1 MNVKIKSLL
10 VAAGLLFTGMVNGQT
25 VQQGLAQLDG
35 DQPTKAKA
43 TMTAVVA
50 ATPTAENLYY
60 LGYAQLRTGDLEAA
74 KATFEKGLAAEPKQS
89 LNSVGLATLMLA
101 NKNVAGAK
109 AAFDKI
115 LLDTKMKNADV
126 MYRIAEAYTL
136 FEETNDPAEA
146 IRLIDLI
153 TEKTKKPLTADMNIV
168 KGDAFLI
175 KNDGGPAA
183 TAYEQSILINKT
195 AKAYV
200 RLGVVYLR
208 GKNYQETINYYT
220 KAYETDSS
228 FAPYYKRMGEYYII
242 FGKYKNAARLFRTY
256 VDRAEATP
264 TVLLSTAKLL
274 FLAKDYEGSMEFT
287 KRAEAGGARDNDVFR
302 MTGYSAVELGN
313 PQLGLDNLDKMV
325 KSGVKPYYLDN
336 VYFGRAYQALKQ
348 DSIAIG
354 YYEQAA
360 PLDTLNNHF
369 ATISTIYNGQKKYA
383 QAVEYAM
390 KSMDWK
396 TKKKQPLTSTDW
408 YTAGVAQYYVTA
420 YTPREDTLGR
430 FNQGMKADSMLAKAI
445 AINDKFAPF
454 YLYRARVNNYI
465 DYTGTKW
472 LSAPHHEKFLAIVDT
487 VKANKEQLYDA
498 YKYLAGYNALSV
510 KDMVK
515 AQEYG
520 NKALA
525 IKPEDPD
532 GLKVMLNPALAVPV
546 APVGSPKKPT
556 TKTPAPKTPVRK
568 APKN

>member
-1 MNVKIKSLL
+1 MMNVKIKSLL
-10 VAAGLLFTGMVNGQT
+10 VAAGLLFTGVVNGQT

-50 ATPTAENLYY
+50 ASPTAENLYY
-60 LGYAQLRTGDLEAA
+60 LGYAQLRTGDLAAA
-74 KATFEKGLAAEPKQS
+74 KATFEKGLAAEPKQP
-89 LNSVGLATLMLA
+89 LNSVGLATVMLGQ
-101 NKNVAGAK
+101 KNAAGAK

-126 MYRIAEAYTL
+126 MFRIAEAYTL
-136 FEETNDPAEA
+136 FEDANDPAEA

-153 TEKTKKPLTADMNIV
+153 TEKTKKPLTVDMNIV

-208 GKNYQETINYYT
+208 GKNYQETVNYYQ

-302 MTGYSAVELGN
+302 MKGYSGVELGN
-313 PQLGLDNLDKMV
+313 PQLGLESLQQMV

-348 DSIAIG
+348 DSVAVE
-354 YYEQAA
+354 YYEKAA
-360 PLDTLNNHF
+360 PEDTLNNHF
-369 ATISTIYNGQKKYA
+369 ATIYSILYGQKKYDK
-383 QAVEYAM
+383 AVDAAL
-390 KSMDWK
+390 KAIDWK
-396 TKKKQPLTSTDW
+396 KNKKQQIASGDW
-408 YTAGVAQYYVTA
+408 YNAGLAQYYVTA
-420 YTPREDTLGR
+420 YTPREDSLGR
-430 FNQGMKADSMLAKAI
+430 FNRGMRADSMFASAI
-445 AINDKFAPF
+445 AINDKWAPF
-454 YLYRARVNNYI
+454 YLYRARANNYV

-472 LSAPHHEKFLAIVDT
+472 LAAPHYEKFLATVDMT
-487 VKANKEQLYDA
+487 KANKDQLYDA
-498 YKYLAGYNALSV
+498 YRYLAGYHITST

-515 AQEYG
+515 AQEYVD
-520 NKALA
+520 KAVA
-525 IKPEDPD
+525 IKTDDPD
-532 GLKVMLNPALAVPV
+532 GLKVLLNPAAATPV
-546 APVGSPKKPT
+546 
-556 TKTPAPKTPVRK
+556 PAPKTPTP
-568 APKN
+568 APKIPKK

>member
-10 VAAGLLFTGMVNGQT
+10 VAAGLLFTGVVNGQT

-50 ATPTAENLYY
+50 ASPTAENLYY
-60 LGYAQLRTGDLEAA
+60 LGYAQLRTGDLAAA
-74 KATFEKGLAAEPKQS
+74 KATFEKGLAAEPKQP
-89 LNSVGLATLMLA
+89 LNSVGLATVMLGQ
-101 NKNVAGAK
+101 KNAAGAK

-126 MYRIAEAYTL
+126 MFRIAEAYTL
-136 FEETNDPAEA
+136 FEDANDPAEA

-153 TEKTKKPLTADMNIV
+153 TEKTKKPLTVDMNIV

-208 GKNYQETINYYT
+208 GKNYQETVNYYQ

-302 MTGYSAVELGN
+302 MKGYSGVELGN
-313 PQLGLDNLDKMV
+313 PQLGLESLQQMV

-348 DSIAIG
+348 DSVAVE
-354 YYEQAA
+354 YYEKAA
-360 PLDTLNNHF
+360 PEDTLNNHF
-369 ATISTIYNGQKKYA
+369 ATIYSILYGQKKYDK
-383 QAVEYAM
+383 AVDAAL
-390 KSMDWK
+390 KAIDWK
-396 TKKKQPLTSTDW
+396 KNKKQQIASGDW
-408 YTAGVAQYYVTA
+408 YNAGLAQYYVTA
-420 YTPREDTLGR
+420 YTPREDSLGR
-430 FNQGMKADSMLAKAI
+430 FNRGMRADSMFASAI
-445 AINDKFAPF
+445 AINDKWAPF
-454 YLYRARVNNYI
+454 YLYRARANNYV

-472 LSAPHHEKFLAIVDT
+472 LAAPHYEKFLATVDMT
-487 VKANKEQLYDA
+487 KANKDQLYDA
-498 YKYLAGYNALSV
+498 YRYLAGYHITST

-515 AQEYG
+515 AQEYVD
-520 NKALA
+520 KAVA
-525 IKPEDPD
+525 IKTDDPD
-532 GLKVMLNPALAVPV
+532 GLKVLLNPAAATPV
-546 APVGSPKKPT
+546 
-556 TKTPAPKTPVRK
+556 PAPKTPTP
-568 APKN
+568 APKIPKK

>member
-1 MNVKIKSLL
+1 MMNVKIKSLL

-50 ATPTAENLYY
+50 ASPTAENLYY
-60 LGYAQLRTGDLEAA
+60 LGYAQLRTGDLKAA
-74 KATFEKGLAAEPKQS
+74 QATFEKGLAAEPKQP

-126 MYRIAEAYTL
+126 DFRIAEAYTL
-136 FEETNDPAEA
+136 FEDANDPAEA
-146 IRLIDLI
+146 IRIIDLI
-153 TEKTKKPLTADMNIV
+153 TEKTKKPLTVDMNIV

-208 GKNYQETINYYT
+208 GKNYQETVNYYQ

-242 FGKYKNAARLFRTY
+242 FGKYKPAARLFRTY

-264 TVLLSTAKLL
+264 TVLLSTAKLI
-274 FLAKDYEGSMEFT
+274 FLAKDYESALEFT
-287 KRAEAGGARDNDVFR
+287 KKAESLGATDNDVFR
-302 MTGYSAVELGN
+302 MKGYSNIETGKC
-313 PQLGLDNLDKMV
+313 QEGIDNLDKMV
-325 KSGVKPYYLDN
+325 KAGVKPYYLDN
-336 VYFGRAYQALKQ
+336 VYFGKGYQCLKL
-348 DSIAIG
+348 DSVAVD
-354 YYEQAA
+354 YYIKAA
-360 PLDTLNNHF
+360 PEDTLNNHY
-369 ATISTIYNGQKKYA
+369 ATINSILYGQKKYDK
-383 QAVEYAM
+383 AVDAAL
-390 KSMDWK
+390 KAIDWK
-396 TKKKQPLTSTDW
+396 NKKKQPIASGDW
-408 YTAGVAQYYVTA
+408 YSAGLAQYYVTA
-420 YTPREDTLGR
+420 YTPREDSLGR
-430 FNQGMKADSMLAKAI
+430 FSKGMRADSMFANAI

-454 YLYRARVNNYI
+454 YLYRARTNNYV

-472 LSAPHHEKFLAIVDT
+472 LAAPYYEKFLATVDMT
-487 VKANKEQLYDA
+487 KANKDQLYDA
-498 YKYLAGYNALSV
+498 YRYLAGYHFTST

-515 AQEYG
+515 AQEYVD
-520 NKALA
+520 KAVA
-525 IKPEDPD
+525 IKTDDPD
-532 GLKVMLNPALAVPV
+532 GLKALLNPAAATPV
-546 APVGSPKKPT
+546 
-556 TKTPAPKTPVRK
+556 PAPKTPVPAPK
-568 APKN
+568 APKK

>member
-1 MNVKIKSLL
+1 MKMNVKIKSLL
-10 VAAGLLFTGMVNGQT
+10 VAAGLLFTGVVNGQT

-50 ATPTAENLYY
+50 ASPTAENLYY

-74 KATFEKGLAAEPKQS
+74 KATFEKGLAAEPKQP

-101 NKNVAGAK
+101 NKNAAGAK

-136 FEETNDPAEA
+136 FEDANDPAEA
-146 IRLIDLI
+146 IRIIDLI
-153 TEKTKKPLTADMNIV
+153 TEKTKKPLTVDMNIV

-208 GKNYQETINYYT
+208 GKNYQETVNYYQ

-302 MTGYSAVELGN
+302 MKGYSGVELGN
-313 PQLGLDNLDKMV
+313 PQLGLESLQQMV

-348 DSIAIG
+348 DSLAIG
-354 YYEQAA
+354 YYEKAA

-369 ATISTIYNGQKKYA
+369 ATIYTILYGQKKYA
-383 QAVEYAM
+383 AAVEAAM

-396 TKKKQPLTSTDW
+396 ANKKQAITSTDW
-408 YTAGVAQYYVTA
+408 YNPAMAQYFVTA

-430 FNQGMKADSMLAKAI
+430 YNNGLKADSMYAKAI

-454 YLYRARVNNYI
+454 HLYRARTNSYI

-472 LSAPHHEKFLAIVDT
+472 LAVSHYEKFLGVVDM
-487 VKANKEQLYDA
+487 VKANKDQLYES
-498 YKYLAGYNALSV
+498 YKYLAGYHLTIT

-515 AQEYG
+515 AQEYVD
-520 NKALA
+520 KALA

-532 GLKVMLNPALAVPV
+532 GLKVLLNPAAATSVP
-546 APVGSPKKPT
+546 APKSPV
-556 TKTPAPKTPVRK
+556 PAPKTPK
-568 APKN
+568 K

>member
-10 VAAGLLFTGMVNGQT
+10 VVAGLLFTGTVSGQT

-50 ATPTAENLYY
+50 ASPTAENLYY

-74 KATFEKGLAAEPKQS
+74 KTTFEKGLAAEPKQP

-101 NKNVAGAK
+101 NKNAAGAK

-126 MYRIAEAYTL
+126 MFRTAEAYTL
-136 FEETNDPAEA
+136 FEDTNDPGEA

-153 TEKTKKPLTADMNIV
+153 TEKTKKPLTVEMNIV

-208 GKNYQETINYYT
+208 GKNYQETVNYYQ

-228 FAPYYKRMGEYYII
+228 FAPYHKRMGEYYII
-242 FGKYKNAARLFRTY
+242 FGRYKQASKLFRTY

-274 FLAKDYEGSMEFT
+274 FLAKDYEGAMDFT

-302 MTGYSAVELGN
+302 MIGYSGVELGN

-336 VYFGRAYQALKQ
+336 VYFGRAYQALKK
-348 DSIAIG
+348 DSIALR
-354 YYEQAA
+354 YYEKAA
-360 PLDTLNNHF
+360 PEDTLNNHY
-369 ATISTIYNGQKKYA
+369 ATIAGIVNGQKKYA
-383 QAVEYAM
+383 KAVEYYL
-390 KSMDWK
+390 KSIDWK
-396 TKKKQPLTSTDW
+396 NKKKTPIASADW
-408 YTAGVAQYYVTA
+408 YNAGLAQYYVTA

-430 FNQGMKADSMLAKAI
+430 FNKGMKADSMLAKSI
-445 AINDKFAPF
+445 AVNDKFGPF
-454 YLYRARVNNYI
+454 YLYRARVNNYV

-472 LSAPHHEKFLAIVDT
+472 LSAPHYEKFLATVDMA
-487 VKANKEQLYDA
+487 KANKEQLYES
-498 YKYLAGYNALSV
+498 YKYLAGYHFTSTKN
-510 KDMVK
+510 MVK
-515 AQEYG
+515 AQEYVD
-520 NKALA
+520 KAVV
-525 IKPEDPD
+525 IKADDPD
-532 GLKVMLNPALAVPV
+532 GLKVMMNPALAVP
-546 APVGSPKKPT
+546 ATPV
-556 TKTPAPKTPVRK
+556 PAPK
-568 APKN
+568 APKK